1 VRFDGVVESL
11 PLSEGRAPDLHFFLI
26 STSNLGMVA
35 MDMTGWSEV
44 TDGNGDVVGWVA
56 PGDVDTP
63 LEAAH
68 RRKVAGARAA
78 AIDQAADL
86 LMDECF
92 DLEDSWAAAE
102 SVMPADAV
110 DSAGNVV
117 LVLRWIEQ
125 LRE

>member
-1 VRFDGVVESL
+1 MGTV
-11 PLSEGRAPDLHFFLI
+11 
-26 STSNLGMVA
+26 
-35 MDMTGWSEV
+35 DMTGWSEV
-44 TDGNGDVVGWVA
+44 TDGNGKVVGWLA
-56 PGDVDTP
+56 PGDVETP
-63 LEAAH
+63 LEVAH
-68 RRKVAGARAA
+68 RREVTRVRAD

-86 LMDECF
+86 LMCESF

-102 SVMPADAV
+102 SVMPAGAV